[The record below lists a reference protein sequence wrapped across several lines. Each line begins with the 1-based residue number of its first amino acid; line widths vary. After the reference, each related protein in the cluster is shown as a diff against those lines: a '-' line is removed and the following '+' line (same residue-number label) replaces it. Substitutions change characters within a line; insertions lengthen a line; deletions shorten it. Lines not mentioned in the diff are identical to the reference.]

1 MRALIG
7 WGWVLALI
15 GYGKHYLNYKH
26 KSLSYLNQAVY
37 PFYILHQTVIVILT
51 YYLVQV
57 QETIL
62 MKYIFTVI
70 VTFFITVLIYHLF
83 IQPYA
88 LARFLFGMKP
98 KVKVK
103 PVAETKQEEIKPVI
117 ALSA

>member
-1 MRALIG
+1 
-7 WGWVLALI
+7 LI

-26 KSLSYLNQAVY
+26 KALNYLNQAVY

-70 VTFFITVLIYHLF
+70 VTFFITVLTFHLF
-83 IQPYA
+83 IQPYGPM
-88 LARFLFGMKP
+88 RFLFGMKP
-98 KVKVK
+98 KSKVK
-103 PVAETKQEEIKPVI
+103 KIAAEPVAEKAEMVV
-117 ALSA
+117 LSA